1 LAQSRFFSK
10 KQAAFL
16 VLPLK
21 YYLWSDSMK
30 LKGSQILLK
39 MLEEEKVDLI
49 FGYPGGAVL
58 DIYDQ
63 LYKSKLKHILVRHE
77 QGAVH
82 AADGYARATGKVGVC
97 LVTSGPGATNT
108 VTGIATAN
116 MDSIPVVVF
125 TGQVPTTLIG
135 NDAFQESDIT
145 GITRPCTKHNFLV
158 RSVEE
163 LAATIKE
170 AFHIARSGRPGPV
183 LVDLPKNVMAAET
196 EFNPANIKIRN
207 YDVAHKPVPKKLS
220 QVLEMF
226 LHAKKP
232 LLMTGGGAI
241 LGKASDELTKLARQ
255 YQIPVTGTL
264 MGLGSFPGTDP
275 LWLGML
281 GMHGTYHANMAVSHC
296 DLLIAVG
303 VRFDDRVTGTIETFA
318 PNAQIVQIDIDPSS
332 INRNVVVELPIIGET
347 KATLKD
353 LIRFLAEHKYIP
365 AKDTRQEWLTEI
377 EQWREKVPLTYC
389 QNGEIIKPQYV
400 IEKLYHV
407 TNGDVFVTTE
417 VGQNQMWTAQFFKFN
432 KPNTFIT
439 SGGLGTMGYGLPAAI
454 GVKCA
459 FPDKQVVDIAG
470 DGSIQMNIQELAT
483 AAQYNIAVK
492 VVLLNNGFLG
502 MVRQWQEL
510 FYEKRYSHTDM
521 TYAPDFV
528 KLAEAYGVVGMRAT
542 KPAEVEKT
550 LREAFSIDK
559 PVLMDFRVS
568 REECVYPIVRPGE
581 SLSEMDLGTREMIN

>member
-1 LAQSRFFSK
+1 
-10 KQAAFL
+10 
-16 VLPLK
+16 
-21 YYLWSDSMK
+21 MK
-30 LKGSQILLK
+30 LKGTQIMLAA
-39 MLEEEKVDLI
+39 LEEEKVDII

-63 LYKSKLKHILVRHE
+63 LYKSDMKHILVRHE

-116 MDSIPVVVF
+116 MDSIPLVVF
-125 TGQVPTTLIG
+125 TGQVPTELIG
-135 NDAFQESDIT
+135 NDAFQECDIT

-158 RSVEE
+158 RNVED
-163 LAATIKE
+163 LAPTIKE

-183 LVDLPKNVMAAET
+183 LIDLPKNMMATET
-196 EFNPANIKIRN
+196 DYDPANIKIRN
-207 YDVAHKPVPKKLS
+207 YEVMHKPAPKKMS
-220 QVLEMF
+220 NVFEMMST
-226 LHAKKP
+226 AKRP
-232 LLMTGGGAI
+232 LIMTGGGVI
-241 LGKASDELTKLARQ
+241 LGKASAELTQLARK
-255 YQIPVTGTL
+255 YSIPVTGTL

-281 GMHGTYHANMAVSHC
+281 GMHGTYYANMAISHC
-296 DLLIAVG
+296 DLLLAVG

-318 PNAQIVQIDIDPSS
+318 ANAKIVQIDIDPSS
-332 INRNVVVELPIIGET
+332 INRNVVVDLPIIGDT
-347 KATLKD
+347 KSTLTD
-353 LIRFLAEHKYIP
+353 MNNFLTEHNYTHASAE
-365 AKDTRQEWLTEI
+365 RQEWLKQIAE
-377 EQWREKVPLTYC
+377 WKKKVPLTYC
-389 QNGEIIKPQYV
+389 QNGREIKPQNV
-400 IEKLYHV
+400 IETLHKL
-407 TNGDVFVTTE
+407 TKGDAIITTE
-417 VGQNQMWTAQFFKFN
+417 VGQNQMWTAQFFSFDH
-432 KPNTFIT
+432 PNTFIT
-439 SGGLGTMGYGLPAAI
+439 SGGLGTMGFGLPAAI

-483 AAQYNIAVK
+483 AAQYKINVK
-492 VVLLNNGFLG
+492 IVLLNNGYLG

-528 KLAEAYGVVGMRAT
+528 KLAEAYGVIGLRAT
-542 KPAEVEKT
+542 KPEEVESVLKQG
-550 LREAFSIDK
+550 LSLDR

-568 REECVYPIVRPGE
+568 REECVYPMVNPGDSISNM
-581 SLSEMDLGTREMIN
+581 SLGSREMIN